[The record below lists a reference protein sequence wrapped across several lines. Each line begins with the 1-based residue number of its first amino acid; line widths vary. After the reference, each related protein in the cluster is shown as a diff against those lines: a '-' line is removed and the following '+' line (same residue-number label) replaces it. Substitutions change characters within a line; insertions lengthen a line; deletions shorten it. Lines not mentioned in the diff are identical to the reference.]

1 MSPSSLK
8 VGMVQLLVEGGEPD
22 RNLARAVEWIGKAA
36 DQGCDLALLPEVLD
50 LGWTHPSA
58 KNEATPIP
66 GPRSDLLCRAAAEKG
81 LFICAGL
88 TEAEG
93 GRVYNTAVLI
103 DDQGNL
109 ILKYRKINVLVVGQE
124 FYSVGQTLSVV
135 ETPFGIIGVD
145 ICSDNYSD
153 SLEIGHVLAR
163 MGAQVILSPSAWTSE
178 YHFTED
184 QDPYGAKWFGPYHHL
199 ASLFDLVVIGCTSVG
214 YIVGG
219 PYEGKK
225 MVGNSLV
232 VGREGVIARG
242 RYNEFATDLV
252 VAEVAVPVRQE
263 KGTAIG
269 EMLKRKGYYK

>member
-1 MSPSSLK
+1 
-8 VGMVQLLVEGGEPD
+8 MVQLLVEGGEPD

>member
-1 MSPSSLK
+1 VSPSSLK